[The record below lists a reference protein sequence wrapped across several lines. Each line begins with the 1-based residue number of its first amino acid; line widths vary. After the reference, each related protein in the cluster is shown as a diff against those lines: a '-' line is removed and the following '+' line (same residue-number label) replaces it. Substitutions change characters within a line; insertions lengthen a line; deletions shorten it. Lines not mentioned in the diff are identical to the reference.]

1 MSKIH
6 FSVALKSTAPRA
18 PGGAAI
24 YTSREISKRLGTRAR
39 VNVVG
44 AINGHAFRN
53 SMFPTGTGTHYMVVN
68 RQIRD
73 AIGVGVG
80 DRVKVVMEVDTAPR
94 VVEVSADVRKALAKS
109 KKARAAFQ
117 KLPPS
122 HQREYLEY
130 VEEAKRPETRARRIE
145 KTIAQLAGLA
155 EKP

>member
-1 MSKIH
+1 MSKIQ
-6 FSVALKSTAPRA
+6 FSVVLKSTAPRA
-18 PGGAAI
+18 PGGVAI
-24 YTSREISKRLGTRAR
+24 YTSRAISAKLGTRAR

-80 DRVKVVMEVDTAPR
+80 DRVKVVMEVDAAPR
-94 VVEVSADVRKALAKS
+94 VVEVPADVRKALAKS
-109 KKARAAFQ
+109 QKARAAFQ

-155 EKP
+155 ERP